1 MALFG
6 KPGPV
11 GPTGP
16 AGPQGVQGIPGVAGA
31 NGVAG
36 QPGAV
41 GPAGP
46 QGEQGIQ
53 GDQGPSGDASVLYPI
68 GSVYFSTT
76 QQDPANTL
84 GFGVWNMF
92 SFGEFEEGDPTVYLY
107 QRLS

>member
-6 KPGPV
+6 KPGPTGPTGPMGPPGPQGPQGIPGEDGIGGV

-16 AGPQGVQGIPGVAGA
+16 Q
-31 NGVAG
+31 
-36 QPGAV
+36 
-41 GPAGP
+41 GP
-46 QGEQGIQ
+46 QGEPGIQ
-53 GDQGPSGDASVLYPI
+53 GDQGPAGDVSRLYPI

-76 QQDPANTL
+76 QQDPADTL
-84 GFGVWNMF
+84 GFGVWDMF

>member
-6 KPGPV
+6 KPGPI

-16 AGPQGVQGIPGVAGA
+16 Q
-31 NGVAG
+31 
-36 QPGAV
+36 
-41 GPAGP
+41 GP

-53 GDQGPSGDASVLYPI
+53 GIPGPVGPMGPAGPAGADGPPGPQGIQGDQGPVGDISRLYPI

-84 GFGVWNMF
+84 GFGTWEMF
-92 SFGEFEEGDPTVYLY
+92 SYGEFEEGDPTVYLY
-107 QRLS
+107 RRLN